1 MLNHKKEKTYIIY
14 TMMIESVKPQ
24 SLLDRS
30 FGLTWAFVLLSIS
43 LHIYI
48 SCMSR

>member
-24 SLLDRS
+24 SLLDGS
-30 FGLTWAFVLLSIS
+30 EDFNID
-43 LHIYI
+43 H
-48 SCMSR
+48 